1 MRKSLSILL
10 ALLMILSSLPV
21 MAFTASAEEAAQAE
35 TTDPNVMANYTYS
48 NWQTRRWGSSNQGTE
63 SLNGGT
69 SIYIK
74 SVNYQKA
81 FTTVVLKP
89 NTTYLLDF
97 NWKADTNESGNGV
110 YPQNVWVFPESAYGS
125 NAAFLAPAPGSDLGN
140 YSGSGSWHHD
150 NGDFYPAGKTGTITS
165 LGADLESA
173 TNDTTSRKNAT
184 AGTWQHFST
193 KFTTNSSETNYAIMM
208 DFVANSTGN
217 AGPNAVTFS
226 DFRLISTEDS
236 ALVPIEDKMASD
248 WHTPDGWGT
257 VITDDTSFTKDGIT
271 SKYKVSCIT
280 YQTSGVELVLEPNTT
295 YIFSSDHYNQS
306 IDGSPYIQRI
316 LVVPSSKSSSF
327 DDQGSSADWSGYAD
341 PTKAYDTW
349 VHTEFA
355 FTTTNETKYVLKI
368 HGEGAIVNGNHRA
381 QTTYFANLKIT
392 KPEKEGNLLNNA
404 TYGKG
409 DVSWSTEIG
418 HRLDPRTSFKDG
430 LDNPKFS
437 INGGFAWGFGFG
449 YAELTGE
456 NFGYVYI
463 KANGLKAGKTYD
475 FSYICRNDFRFAI
488 DTIKSG
494 DNLVTNFIEA
504 PAYSNVVSPD
514 SKPAQKTATLFT
526 VPVDG
531 DYVITL
537 KANRDAAYR
546 MPGITWTTTYLCDL
560 ELYERGALYN
570 VAVAKDGYGVVNAS
584 KTGLVEEGTV
594 VTFTAHAD
602 LYEKFE
608 GWYVGDTL
616 VSKEETYAHTV
627 SADVTA
633 VAKFTTR
640 SINLMADYTTSNF
653 VTRDWGYIQNG
664 ESHYGGNAVRGYNI
678 PHQSVITKVTL
689 EANKEYV
696 FSFDCRSIENI
707 SNKGYVNTIKVRK
720 ILTPENDILYK
731 PTNGVSYSGSL
742 GDDIEL
748 GTNGSYISQEQAN
761 KCEWQTITTKF
772 TTTEAGEY
780 AIIMDVRHDDIS
792 RAEAEAI
799 RANHSDVLVDPS
811 SWDRGYKAGDVHNAN
826 NNQSIDFSDFIL
838 KTKPEI
844 TYTGTKYEWLGAEHA
859 VVSESTDTKDGGYAY
874 RIDKAMMQNISTELT
889 LKPGTTYK
897 YSFNWKALSNEKGL
911 AFVSN
916 SSIYSA
922 NSGDRSKGNKTNYEW
937 TADGSDYIPT
947 YIPNDGYV
955 NLMTNVSNP
964 NGSKTAEDSALTS
977 WNTYSAT
984 FTTIEDSQY
993 YLFIKFDLKG
1003 AVKDQTVI
1011 ISDVIIEEVVEGVAP
1026 AGDDM
1031 IAHPGVSIRKNTESV
1046 YGQALRYKF
1055 TVDGE
1060 VIANAQADGYELV
1073 EYGTVVAL
1081 ASELNGHAA
1090 DPILNATAYTVRIG
1104 VAYNKDDGTNI
1115 QFAVAANGDVTYTA
1129 ALYNIPTTNYD
1140 SDIAVRPYAVFRN
1153 ADGNTYVRYGTTR
1166 TASVFDVAKAVL
1178 DGNNTDDQAY
1188 VNNTLLAGSIKDAYN
1203 EWLAK

>member
-1 MRKSLSILL
+1 MRKCLSVLL
-10 ALLMILSSLPV
+10 AVLMVLCSFPV
-21 MAFTASAEEAAQAE
+21 MAFTASAEA
-35 TTDPNVMANYTYS
+35 DPNVMTDYTYEDWYS
-48 NWQTRRWGSSNQGTE
+48 RSWGTPKEGTE
-63 SLNGGT
+63 SCKGGNSVLIENMYNHYAFTFVTLETNTDYSLDFDWKSIANEALNG
-69 SIYIK
+69 
-74 SVNYQKA
+74 
-81 FTTVVLKP
+81 
-89 NTTYLLDF
+89 TYPWRVF
-97 NWKADTNESGNGV
+97 
-110 YPQNVWVFPESAYGS
+110 VFPKSAYGS
-125 NAAFLAPAPGSDLGN
+125 KEDLISAGRGENDSIAGPGTGLWHSGGAIAGGFYPKGATTTLEAAYPDCLIDNDA
-140 YSGSGSWHHD
+140 
-150 NGDFYPAGKTGTITS
+150 NGDR
-165 LGADLESA
+165 
-173 TNDTTSRKNAT
+173 NRAT
-184 AGTWQHFST
+184 AGTWQHFSD
-193 KFTTNSSETNYAIMM
+193 KFTTNGTDTEYAIMINI
-208 DFVANSTGN
+208 VANSTGN
-217 AGPNAVTFS
+217 PGDQDTLFS

-236 ALVPIEDKMASD
+236 ASVPIENKMASD

-409 DVSWSTEIG
+409 DVSWSTETG

-653 VTRDWGYIQNG
+653 VTRDWGYIQSG
-664 ESHYGGNAVRGYNI
+664 ESHYGGNAVRGYKI

-696 FSFDCRSIENI
+696 FSFDCRSIENV
-707 SNKGYVNTIKVRK
+707 SNKEYVNTIKVRK

-748 GTNGSYISQEQAN
+748 GANGSYISQAQAN
-761 KCEWQTITTKF
+761 NCEWQTITTKF

-780 AIIMDVRHDDIS
+780 AIIMEVRHDEIS

-799 RANHSDVLVDPS
+799 RANHSDALVNPS
-811 SWDRGYKAGDVHNAN
+811 GWDSGYKSGDLHNAN
-826 NNQSIDFSDFIL
+826 NDQSIDFSDFIL
-838 KTKPEI
+838 KEKPVI

-1090 DPILNATAYTVRIG
+1090 DPILNATAYTVRTG

-1153 ADGNTYVRYGTTR
+1153 AEGESYVRYGTTR